1 VYIFGL
7 IFAAKVH
14 LSGEPD
20 IIKKRKTGK
29 PKPKELSIMDAMEFF
44 QSSAGEWRSQRTTHH
59 LAFRQAEIGDSN
71 IQVTALAAGDERV
84 AEICKIHSVDPSRAA
99 GGAFVTWHGSMSWD
113 KEDENHKGSTVFAIV
128 PDPENPRQGLMLR
141 ERGYA
146 ETAPVAG
153 RFEMDE
159 DDALLLITEYE
170 TMSSIERFWFA
181 NPNVRMRTS
190 TVKRFGGPSTA
201 TFCTEVRIASEE
213 DAAPEAAGDKATG
226 SEFYSALGW

>member
-1 VYIFGL
+1 
-7 IFAAKVH
+7 
-14 LSGEPD
+14 
-20 IIKKRKTGK
+20 
-29 PKPKELSIMDAMEFF
+29 MNAMEFF
-44 QSSAGEWRSQRTTHH
+44 QSSAGEWRSQRSTHH

-71 IQVTALAAGDERV
+71 IQVTALGANDDRV
-84 AEICKIHSVDPSRAA
+84 AEICQMHDVDPSRAA
-99 GGAFVTWHGSMSWD
+99 GGAFVTWHGTMAWD
-113 KEDENHKGSTVFAIV
+113 KDEENHQGSTVFAIV

-153 RFEMDE
+153 RFEMDD

-170 TMSSIERFWFA
+170 TMSSIERFWFP

-201 TFCTEVRIASEE
+201 TFCTEIRVQP
-213 DAAPEAAGDKATG
+213 DADATAEAAEKEPVAG
-226 SEFYSALGW
+226 EFYSALGW

>member
-1 VYIFGL
+1 
-7 IFAAKVH
+7 
-14 LSGEPD
+14 
-20 IIKKRKTGK
+20 
-29 PKPKELSIMDAMEFF
+29 MDAMEFF
-44 QSSAGEWRSQRTTHH
+44 ASSAGEWRSQRSTHH

-71 IQVTALAAGDERV
+71 IQVTTLGADDARV
-84 AEICKIHSVDPSRAA
+84 AEICQMHSVDPSRAA
-99 GGAFVTWHGSMSWD
+99 GGAFVTWHGTMAWD
-113 KEDENHKGSTVFAIV
+113 KDDENHKGSTVFAIV

-153 RFEMDE
+153 HFEMDDE
-159 DDALLLITEYE
+159 DGLLLITEYE

-201 TFCTEVRIASEE
+201 TFCTEIRVEPDAEAAKAAEE
-213 DAAPEAAGDKATG
+213 DKAPP